1 MTDPV
6 PPDRSDPVAVRRGV
20 LAMVVACVVWG
31 LSPVFYKLLTHV
43 PPLEVLSH
51 RALWSL
57 AFFAV
62 VLVIQRRLHEVPG
75 AMGSPRK
82 LALLALASAMIT
94 VNWLLFI
101 WAIGVD
107 RVTETSFG
115 YYIFPLVA
123 VVFGL
128 VFFGERL
135 GRVKWLAV
143 GLATIAVLILGI
155 GLGTPPWI
163 SLTLAATFGVY
174 GVLKK
179 LVTAG
184 PVVSVTAEILLVAP
198 LAALFLIFLAGSQ
211 PDHVPFD
218 LATLG
223 LLALSGPLTAGPLIL
238 FSYASKRVGL
248 ATLGLIQYLNP
259 TLQFLC
265 AAVLFAEPV
274 TLWHMIAFPL
284 IWAALALYSL
294 TALAQERSAR
304 RARVRSSTVE
314 ATEI

>member
-1 MTDPV
+1 MTDATP
-6 PPDRSDPVAVRRGV
+6 STAADPAAVRRGV
-20 LAMVVACVVWG
+20 LAMVGACTVWG

-57 AFFAV
+57 AFFAL
-62 VLVIQRRLHEVPG
+62 VLLAQRRLREVAG
-75 AMGSPRK
+75 AMGSVRK

-94 VNWLLFI
+94 VNWLIFI

-128 VFFGERL
+128 IFFGERL
-135 GRVKWLAV
+135 GRVKWAAVALAAV
-143 GLATIAVLILGI
+143 AVLILGV
-155 GLGTPPWI
+155 GLGAAPWI
-163 SLTLAATFGVY
+163 SLVLAATFGVY

-198 LAALFLIFLAGSQ
+198 FAALFLVFMAGGQ
-211 PDHVPFD
+211 PDHAPID
-218 LATLG
+218 PPTLG

-284 IWAALALYSL
+284 IWAALAIYSL
-294 TALAQERSAR
+294 NALAQERSAR
-304 RARVRSSTVE
+304 RARVNASTLE
-314 ATEI
+314 TTET